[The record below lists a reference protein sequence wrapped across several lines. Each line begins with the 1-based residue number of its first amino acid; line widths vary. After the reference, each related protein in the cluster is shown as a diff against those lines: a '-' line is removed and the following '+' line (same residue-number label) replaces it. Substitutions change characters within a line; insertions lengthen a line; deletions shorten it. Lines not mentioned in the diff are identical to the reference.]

1 MPVFCIYYNISDL
14 AYWNIYIFGWCYS
27 IVRLLFVPLHAIMKH
42 VLLVLICL
50 MGCLSCSKDDDVLVV
65 LDNTLSDY
73 QWYIEQKD
81 IELEKLKER
90 LRKSESREAKYAATM
105 ELYRAYQDFS
115 LDSAL
120 VYIKQSLELAD
131 ALGEQERIIDTH
143 LSLAF
148 LYNYVGMH
156 YEALE
161 IFKEQ
166 DVTGHSGWLR
176 RSHFYLGTN
185 VYKNLSLYSVDKE
198 QRDYYRRQ
206 MEICRD
212 SALAYAPDDVI
223 FRAERLSDNGKMQ
236 EAVELLSN
244 NLPDSLTTHEV
255 GLRYYILSEIYEKM
269 HQRDEQIKYLALSS
283 IAGIKN
289 AVREYISLRKLAVL
303 LYEQG
308 DIDRAYTYIHRCID
322 DANACNA
329 RMRMVETSTFLSVID
344 SAVVKQKQESRNTL
358 IMTAAVISLLLL
370 LLAVVLIVLRRKMN
384 LLRHSEK
391 ELMRVNDQM
400 TDTNVQLRAAN
411 EIKEEYITRFMHLCL
426 DYINKMENYRAHLN
440 KVARKRNFD
449 ELYDTIQ
456 STRYINK
463 EVNDFYN
470 SFDEAF
476 LHIYP
481 NFLKDFNAL
490 LRPDAQVTLKNN
502 ERLNTELRIYA
513 LMILG
518 ITDGQKVQEFLR
530 CSSSTVYNYR
540 TNMRNKA
547 INRDTFEQ
555 DVKSLWTP

>member
-1 MPVFCIYYNISDL
+1 MKQVILSLI
-14 AYWNIYIFGWCYS
+14 
-27 IVRLLFVPLHAIMKH
+27 LLLTCM
-42 VLLVLICL
+42 
-50 MGCLSCSKDDDVLVV
+50 SCSKDDAVLEQ
-65 LDNTLSDY
+65 LDSILNDY
-73 QWYIEQKD
+73 QLYITQKNENLN
-81 IELEKLKER
+81 ELKEKLS
-90 LRKSESREAKYAATM
+90 KSESEEEKYNTSM
-105 ELYRAYQDFS
+105 NLYRAYQDFS

-131 ALGEQERIIDTH
+131 KLGEQERIIDTH

-166 DVTGHSGWLR
+166 DVTGHSDWLR

-185 VYKNLSLYSVDKE
+185 VYRNLSLYTVDKK
-198 QRDYYRRQ
+198 QKAYYQHQ

-212 SALAYAPDDVI
+212 SAIAYAPDDVI
-223 FRAERLSDNGKMQ
+223 LRAERLEDQGKIQ
-236 EAVELLSN
+236 QAIALLSD
-244 NLPDSLTTHEV
+244 NLPDGLTTHEA
-255 GLRYYILSEIYEKM
+255 GLRYFILSEMYEKQ
-269 HQRDEQIKYLALSS
+269 HQNGTQIKYLALSS

-289 AVREYISLRKLAVL
+289 AVREYIALRKLAVL

-322 DANACNA
+322 DAKACNA

-344 SAVVKQKQESRNTL
+344 SAVVKQKQDTRN
-358 IMTAAVISLLLL
+358 AAIWAAVVISLLLL
-370 LLAVVLIVLRRKMN
+370 LLAFALIVLRRKIRM
-384 LLRHSEK
+384 LQHSENTQK
-391 ELMRVNDQM
+391 DLNS
-400 TDTNVQLRAAN
+400 QLSDAN
-411 EIKEEYITRFMHLCL
+411 KIKEEYITRFMHLCL
-426 DYINKMENYRAHLN
+426 DYINKMENYRANLN

-463 EVNDFYN
+463 EVNEFYN

-490 LRPDAQVTLKNN
+490 LRPEAQVTLKKN

-513 LMILG
+513 LLKLG
-518 ITDGQKVQEFLR
+518 ISDGTKVQEFLR

-547 INRDTFEQ
+547 INRDSFEQ
-555 DVKSLWTP
+555 DVLAIK

>member
-1 MPVFCIYYNISDL
+1 MKQVILSLI
-14 AYWNIYIFGWCYS
+14 
-27 IVRLLFVPLHAIMKH
+27 LLLTCM
-42 VLLVLICL
+42 
-50 MGCLSCSKDDDVLVV
+50 SCSKDDAVLEQ
-65 LDNTLSDY
+65 LDSILNDY
-73 QWYIEQKD
+73 QLYITQKNENLN
-81 IELEKLKER
+81 ELKEKLS
-90 LRKSESREAKYAATM
+90 KSESEEEKYNTSM
-105 ELYRAYQDFS
+105 NLYRAYQDFS

-131 ALGEQERIIDTH
+131 KLGEQERIIDTH

-166 DVTGHSGWLR
+166 DVTGHSDWLR

-185 VYKNLSLYSVDKE
+185 VYRNLSLYTVDKK
-198 QRDYYRRQ
+198 QKAYYQHQ

-212 SALAYAPDDVI
+212 SAIAYAPDDVI
-223 FRAERLSDNGKMQ
+223 LRAERLEDQGKIQ
-236 EAVELLSN
+236 QAIALLSD
-244 NLPDSLTTHEV
+244 NLPDGLTTHEA
-255 GLRYYILSEIYEKM
+255 GLRYFILSEMYEKQ
-269 HQRDEQIKYLALSS
+269 HQNGAQVKYLALSS

-289 AVREYISLRKLAVL
+289 AVREYIALRKLAVL

-322 DANACNA
+322 DAKACNA

-344 SAVVKQKQESRNTL
+344 SAVVKQKQDTRN
-358 IMTAAVISLLLL
+358 AAIWAAVVISLLLL
-370 LLAVVLIVLRRKMN
+370 LLAFALIGLRRKIRM
-384 LLRHSEK
+384 LQHSENTQK
-391 ELMRVNDQM
+391 DLNS
-400 TDTNVQLRAAN
+400 QLSDAN
-411 EIKEEYITRFMHLCL
+411 KIKEEYITRFMHLCL
-426 DYINKMENYRAHLN
+426 DYINKMENYRANLN

-463 EVNDFYN
+463 EVNEFYN

-490 LRPDAQVTLKNN
+490 LRPEAQVTLKKN

-513 LMILG
+513 LLKLG
-518 ITDGQKVQEFLR
+518 ISDGTKVQEFLR

-547 INRDTFEQ
+547 INRDSFEQ
-555 DVKSLWTP
+555 DVLAIK

>member
-1 MPVFCIYYNISDL
+1 
-14 AYWNIYIFGWCYS
+14 
-27 IVRLLFVPLHAIMKH
+27 MKQFITSW
-42 VLLVLICL
+42 ICL
-50 MGCLSCSKDDDVLVV
+50 LACMSCSKDDSVLTQLDGV
-65 LDNTLSDY
+65 LTDY
-73 QWYIEQKD
+73 QRYISQKD
-81 IELEKLKER
+81 TEFEKLKEQ
-90 LRKSESREAKYAATM
+90 LQKSESREERYNASM
-105 ELYRAYQDFS
+105 DLYRAYQDFS

-120 VYIKQSLELAD
+120 VYIKQSLELAEE
-131 ALGEQERIIDTH
+131 LGEQERIIDTH

-156 YEALE
+156 NEALK
-161 IFKEQ
+161 IFEEQ
-166 DVTGHSGWLR
+166 DVAGHSDWLR

-185 VYKNLSLYSVDKE
+185 VYRNLSLYTVDKE
-198 QRDYYRRQ
+198 QKEYYRRQ

-212 SALAYAPDDVI
+212 SAISYAPGDVI
-223 FRAERLSDNGKMQ
+223 LRAERLGDNGKMQ
-236 EAVELLSN
+236 EAIELLSKD
-244 NLPDSLTTHEV
+244 LPDNLTTREA
-255 GLRYYILSEIYEKM
+255 GLKYYILSEIYEKLED
-269 HQRDEQIKYLALSS
+269 RDLQIKYLAMSS

-289 AVREYISLRKLAVL
+289 AVREYIALRKLAVL
-303 LYEQG
+303 LYEQD

-322 DANACNA
+322 DAKACNA

-344 SAVVKQKQESRNTL
+344 SAVVKQKQDARNAL
-358 IMTAAVISLLLL
+358 VATATVISLLMI
-370 LLAVVLIVLRRKMN
+370 LLAFALIMLHRKMN
-384 LLRHSEK
+384 LLKHSEK
-391 ELMRVNDQM
+391 ELMRVNNQV
-400 TDTNVQLRAAN
+400 TDTNVQLRATNKQLKDAN
-411 EIKEEYITRFMHLCL
+411 TQLKQLNEQILESEESQKQLNSQLSDANKIKEEYITRFMHLCL

-449 ELYDTIQ
+449 ELFDTIQ

-463 EVNDFYN
+463 EVNEFYN

-490 LRPDAQVTLKNN
+490 LRPEAQVSPKKY

-513 LMILG
+513 LLKLG
-518 ITDGQKVQEFLR
+518 ISDSTKVQEFLR

-555 DVKSLWTP
+555 DVLDIR

>member
-1 MPVFCIYYNISDL
+1 M
-14 AYWNIYIFGWCYS
+14 
-27 IVRLLFVPLHAIMKH
+27 LFHSQIIIRTFARDMRQ
-42 VLLVLICL
+42 VLFLLICL
-50 MGCLSCSKDDDVLVV
+50 MGCLSCTKDDDVLLE
-65 LDNTLSDY
+65 LDKTLSDY
-73 QWYIEQKD
+73 QWYIKQKD
-81 IELEKLKER
+81 IELNRLKER
-90 LRKSESREAKYAATM
+90 LRKSESTEDRYAATM
-105 ELYRAYQDFS
+105 DLYRAYQNFS

-131 ALGEQERIIDTH
+131 KLGEQERIIDTH

-166 DVTGHSGWLR
+166 DVTGHSDWLR
-176 RSHFYLGTN
+176 RSHFYLGAN
-185 VYKNLSLYSVDKE
+185 VYKNLFSYSVDKE
-198 QRDYYRRQ
+198 QKDYYRRQ

-212 SALAYAPDDVI
+212 SAIAYAPDDVI
-223 FRAERLSDNGKMQ
+223 FQAERLSDKGKMQ
-236 EAVELLSN
+236 KAVELLSN
-244 NLPDSLTTHEV
+244 NLPDSLTTHEA

-269 HQRDEQIKYLALSS
+269 HQRDMQIKYLALSS

-303 LYEQG
+303 LYENN

-358 IMTAAVISLLLL
+358 LMTTAVIILLLVL
-370 LLAVVLIVLRRKMN
+370 LVVALILLRRKMN
-384 LLRHSEK
+384 LLQHSEK
-391 ELMRVNDQM
+391 ELMRMNNQVND
-400 TDTNVQLRAAN
+400 TILQLRATN
-411 EIKEEYITRFMHLCL
+411 EVKEEYITRFMHLCL
-426 DYINKMENYRAHLN
+426 DYINKMENYRSHLN

-449 ELYDTIQ
+449 ELYETIQ

-463 EVNDFYN
+463 EINDFYN

-476 LHIYP
+476 LHIFP
-481 NFLKDFNAL
+481 TFMEDFNTL
-490 LRPDAQVTLKNN
+490 LRPDSKIVLPKCKD
-502 ERLNTELRIYA
+502 RLNTELRIYA
-513 LMILG
+513 LLKLG
-518 ITDGQKVQEFLR
+518 ISDSAQVQKFLR
-530 CSSSTVYNYR
+530 CSASTVYNYR

-555 DVKSLWTP
+555 DVLNL

>member
-1 MPVFCIYYNISDL
+1 MWIIIRIFAFTYYKMKQKILLLIS
-14 AYWNIYIFGWCYS
+14 
-27 IVRLLFVPLHAIMKH
+27 
-42 VLLVLICL
+42 VLI
-50 MGCLSCSKDDDVLVV
+50 CLSCSKNDPVLIQ
-65 LDNTLSDY
+65 LDEILSDN
-73 QWYIEQKD
+73 QKYIEQKEV
-81 IELEKLKER
+81 ELKKLKEN
-90 LRKSESREAKYAATM
+90 LQKSESKEDRYNAAM
-105 ELYRAYQDFS
+105 DLYRAYQDFS
-115 LDSAL
+115 LDTSF
-120 VYIKQSLELAD
+120 VYIKQSLELA
-131 ALGEQERIIDTH
+131 AELGEPERIIDTH

-166 DVTGHSGWLR
+166 DVTGHSDWLR

-185 VYKNLSLYSVDKE
+185 VYRNLSLYTVDEE
-198 QRDYYRRQ
+198 QKDYFRQQ

-212 SALAYAPDDVI
+212 SAIAYAPDDVI
-223 FRAERLSDNGKMQ
+223 LRAERLSDEGKMSK
-236 EAVELLSN
+236 AIELLSS
-244 NLPDSLTTHEV
+244 NLPDGLTTRDA
-255 GLRYYILSEIYEKM
+255 GLKYYILSEIYEKL
-269 HQRDEQIKYLALSS
+269 HQCDAQIKYLAMSS

-303 LYEQG
+303 LYEQK

-322 DANACNA
+322 DANACDA
-329 RMRMVETSTFLSVID
+329 RMRMVETSAILSVID
-344 SAVVKQKQESRNTL
+344 SAVVKQKQDTRNGL
-358 IMTAAVISLLLL
+358 LVTASVISLLLIL
-370 LLAVVLIVLRRKMN
+370 LSVVLVALRRKMK
-384 LLRHSEK
+384 LLKNSEK
-391 ELMRVNDQM
+391 ELMRVNNQL
-400 TDTNVQLRAAN
+400 TESNVQLSDADK
-411 EIKEEYITRFMHLCL
+411 IKEEYITRFMHLCL
-426 DYINKMENYRAHLN
+426 DYINKMENYRAYLN

-463 EVNDFYN
+463 EVNEFYN

-490 LRPDAQVTLKNN
+490 LRPESQISPKSD

-513 LMILG
+513 LLKLG
-518 ITDGQKVQEFLR
+518 ISDSTKVQEFLR

-555 DVKSLWTP
+555 DVLKIGTPDR